1 MLLCAGFGASDAD
14 RRPLVV
20 GDQLVDHV
28 DSFVYLESLLSP
40 DSRVGLEVDQRLA
53 NAACAF
59 GALRCMFDDRSLSLK
74 TKRMLYVACVQSVLL
89 CGAECWPVLK
99 RDERRLDAFHHKYLR
114 AILRMSHLDQDRH
127 HVTSWDLRQRWVMLA

>member
-1 MLLCAGFGASDAD
+1 MTLSRDSAQLAIQTFSSVASSFGLTVNFVKTKFMCAGFGASDAD

-20 GDQLVDHV
+20 GDQLVDQV
-28 DSFVYLESLLSP
+28 DSFVYLGSLLSP

-74 TKRMLYVACVQSVLL
+74 TKCMLYVARVQSVLL
-89 CGAECWPVLK
+89 YGAE
-99 RDERRLDAFHHKYLR
+99 
-114 AILRMSHLDQDRH
+114 
-127 HVTSWDLRQRWVMLA
+127 